1 LGVKAPLERRRI
13 LDRLLNTNEVAAIL
27 GVSPRTV
34 KRLLARGLPCVR
46 LGRSIRVSQRD
57 LERFVAARRE

>member
-1 LGVKAPLERRRI
+1 M
-13 LDRLLNTNEVAAIL
+13 DRLLNMHEVATIL

-34 KRLLARGLPCVR
+34 KRLLRRGLACVR

>member
-1 LGVKAPLERRRI
+1 